1 MQFIIL
7 YIKQLM
13 EKFRDRKKDLHVIF
27 IDLEKTYDMVLRE
40 VLW

>member
-1 MQFIIL
+1 
-7 YIKQLM
+7 M
-13 EKFRDRKKDLHVIF
+13 EKFRDRKKDLQVIF